1 MPLPGDTPTDREI
14 AAVIDQ
20 AKAHQLGHLHEGV
33 YGAMLPVEHLRQGRF
48 TDYTHLFLEVPAPTR
63 RAGLHRR
70 PKGRY
75 LLAYYQGPWQ
85 GLPAKYEAIL
95 AYARDHELTL
105 TGFAYE
111 KGVNE
116 LVIQRDEDYITQIE
130 IPVQDPCSDGSSPR
144 SHRTT

>member
-1 MPLPGDTPTDREI
+1 MLHTKLHGSALFARFLFGEI
-14 AAVIDQ
+14 
-20 AKAHQLGHLHEGV
+20 
-33 YGAMLPVEHLRQGRF
+33 YWRF
-48 TDYTHLFLEVPAPTR
+48 FT
-63 RAGLHRR
+63 
-70 PKGRY
+70 
-75 LLAYYQGPWQ
+75 
-85 GLPAKYEAIL
+85 KYEAIL
-95 AYARDHELTL
+95 AYARDHGLTL

>member
-1 MPLPGDTPTDREI
+1 MGPHGQPYRQNAQADRHPQEKR
-14 AAVIDQ
+14 ID
-20 AKAHQLGHLHEGV
+20 V
-33 YGAMLPVEHLRQGRF
+33 YKRQ
-48 TDYTHLFLEVPAPTR
+48 
-63 RAGLHRR
+63 
-70 PKGRY
+70 

-116 LVIQRDEDYITQIE
+116 LVIQQDEDYITQIE

>member
-70 PKGRY
+70 PKGRD

-95 AYARDHELTL
+95 AYARDHGLTL